1 MLKHIQKYNRQILVV
16 VSSLLLV
23 VFLAP
28 SAVTQCSRFNAQPST
43 VYAVTADGASL
54 TLGDLQ
60 DLRGELAVL
69 ELLGDSISKGLGVDK
84 KPEHWWLLVKEARDA
99 GMVGGMADG
108 RATLDAIAARQGVS
122 GDQLLGSLAASAR
135 TQPQAVL
142 QTLANLRGVERLVR
156 MAMGSGRMPAARAPL
171 GARELL
177 TDVSCDVVPID
188 ANAVGDA
195 VQVAPP
201 TADQLA
207 ATYEKGKSSLPGSG
221 PGGIGYKFPDRF
233 RVEWLLVPA
242 GAITRSLESDPSLGA
257 VELRKEFRRNPAAYG
272 VAAADLAPEKPLP
285 SFEAH
290 APAVRAAVEGRLSKE
305 RADRIAAAVREW
317 SRMALKDVP
326 VDAGIAKLPA
336 DWKDK
341 APALGALRGE
351 LASKFSLQ
359 LPEPQ
364 AAGDAWLTVADI
376 SGNPFLGRATSDEF
390 GQAMPISQMV
400 AELRDVKP
408 DGRLALQSGVVGP
421 VSRTPSGDLVIWRV
435 TEAQASHEPGSMAE
449 VVDAVTKDATAQ
461 ARYDALA
468 AKVDAI
474 AEMARKDGLDSVA
487 KAYGSAVQPAPG
499 VHLADPAVLRQYRM
513 RFPGSMPLAGQD
525 VDAIRAVVA
534 KAVSLPSEP
543 PVTAQPEADR
553 IVVAAVPSKLA
564 VIVARVNEV
573 RPLTAEDFASMEQA
587 GALSSTLMQD
597 EPRMDPTKAFGFEAV
612 SKRTGFT
619 LKNPDGPDRAMSPD
633 APAF

>member
-1 MLKHIQKYNRQILVV
+1 MHRQ
-16 VSSLLLV
+16 
-23 VFLAP
+23 
-28 SAVTQCSRFNAQPST
+28 
-43 VYAVTADGASL
+43 
-54 TLGDLQ
+54 Q
-60 DLRGELAVL
+60 DL
-69 ELLGDSISKGLGVDK
+69 I
-84 KPEHWWLLVKEARDA
+84 
-99 GMVGGMADG
+99 
-108 RATLDAIAARQGVS
+108 
-122 GDQLLGSLAASAR
+122 
-135 TQPQAVL
+135 
-142 QTLANLRGVERLVR
+142 
-156 MAMGSGRMPAARAPL
+156 
-171 GARELL
+171 
-177 TDVSCDVVPID
+177 
-188 ANAVGDA
+188 
-195 VQVAPP
+195 
-201 TADQLA
+201 
-207 ATYEKGKSSLPGSG
+207 
-221 PGGIGYKFPDRF
+221 GI
-233 RVEWLLVPA
+233 
-242 GAITRSLESDPSLGA
+242 
-257 VELRKEFRRNPAAYG
+257 
-272 VAAADLAPEKPLP
+272 
-285 SFEAH
+285 
-290 APAVRAAVEGRLSKE
+290 
-305 RADRIAAAVREW
+305 
-317 SRMALKDVP
+317 
-326 VDAGIAKLPA
+326 
-336 DWKDK
+336 
-341 APALGALRGE
+341 
-351 LASKFSLQ
+351 
-359 LPEPQ
+359 
-364 AAGDAWLTVADI
+364 
-376 SGNPFLGRATSDEF
+376 FLGRATSDEF
-390 GQAMPISQMV
+390 GQAMPISRMV

-461 ARYDALA
+461 ACYDALA

-597 EPRMDPTKAFGFEAV
+597 EPRMDPTKAFGFEAM